1 MTRAEEIAQ
10 QWEDWLPPTPHRE
23 AVLALVARGRAAIV
37 QHDPEEAPRLMFE
50 DGGSFELPLVRYDG
64 REPFYS
70 ADGAAGGAAE
80 GTVTAAPS
88 PDFRATKYSDVCG
101 TVDEFKRLV
110 AEDSPL
116 FRDEPEYIAER
127 FADIRYMTARMYR
140 RQREYSYFAEALRK
154 LADELAEVVI
164 VDRGPADEGL
174 AEIERML
181 EDPGCVTV
189 ERERLDELA
198 EQVRGV
204 ASRQENR
211 LRAHKTVALKL
222 HRLYSQVKGPRDWT
236 QDENAEPEDE

>member
-1 MTRAEEIAQ
+1 M
-10 QWEDWLPPTPHRE
+10 
-23 AVLALVARGRAAIV
+23 
-37 QHDPEEAPRLMFE
+37 
-50 DGGSFELPLVRYDG
+50 
-64 REPFYS
+64 
-70 ADGAAGGAAE
+70 
-80 GTVTAAPS
+80 
-88 PDFRATKYSDVCG
+88 CG

-127 FADIRYMTARMYR
+127 FADIRYMIARMYK
-140 RQREYSYFAEALRK
+140 RQREYSDFAEALRE
-154 LADELAEVVI
+154 LADELAEVAI
-164 VDRGPADEGL
+164 VDRAPSDEGL

-181 EDPGCVTV
+181 DDPGCVTT

-204 ASRQENR
+204 AGRQENR